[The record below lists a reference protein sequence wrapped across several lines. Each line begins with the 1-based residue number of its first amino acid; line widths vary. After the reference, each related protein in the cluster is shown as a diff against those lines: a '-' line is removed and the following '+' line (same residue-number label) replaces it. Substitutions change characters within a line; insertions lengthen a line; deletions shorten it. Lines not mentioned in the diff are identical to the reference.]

1 MIIRNADGTVDHD
14 GEYNPWLELDSEK
27 ERECGATGGFVMR
40 VGTAHIGRPRIAFN
54 ENGEMSIQSEQT
66 RHKGDGLLYVSFA

>member
-27 ERECGATGGFVMR
+27 ERECRATGGFVMR
-40 VGTAHIGRPRIAFN
+40 VGTAHIGRPRSAFN
-54 ENGEMSIQSEQT
+54 DNGEVSIQSEPT